1 MKFAAIDFET
11 ANHRSDSPCQVA
23 VVLVDDAQ
31 RIEEKSWLIRP
42 KSLYFSERCIAVH
55 GIRPRDVLDQPE
67 WDQVW
72 SELAPMLDGYVLV
85 AHNAMFD
92 MAVLA
97 STLTAYDLVCPRI
110 EFQCTRLIAR
120 RCWPGRTG
128 YGLKPTA
135 DALGISFQHHI
146 AVEDARACAE
156 VALAAAR
163 VSKAVSMEELESQ
176 LSIQRGFV
184 EYGNRTGPRCIRRTK
199 TVGQGTGSRQ
209 VTSMRRSA
217 KLQMQTILDACGGA
231 KPLENKSV
239 FLSGRLLGLERQEA
253 VAFLEELG
261 AAVEPTMCHSIQYWI
276 VGTQDEFEQQDCL
289 SNLSGSST
297 SSEANSLSNDCPVLI
312 INQRQ
317 LLAMIPGGL
326 SAVRALSLAQ

>member
-11 ANHRSDSPCQVA
+11 ANYRSDSPCQVA

-31 RIEEKSWLIRP
+31 RVEEKSWLIRP

-163 VSKAVSMEELESQ
+163 VSKADSMSGLESQ
-176 LSIQRGFV
+176 LSIQRGFI
-184 EYGNRTGPRCIRRTK
+184 EYGNRTGPRCIRRTR
-199 TVGQGTGSRQ
+199 TEGRAAGTRQ
-209 VTSMRRSA
+209 VNSTKCSA
-217 KLQMQTILDACGGA
+217 RLQMQTILDGCAGA

-239 FLSGRLLGLERQEA
+239 ILTGRLLGLERQEA
-253 VAFLEELG
+253 VAFLEALG
-261 AAVEPTMCHSIQYWI
+261 AAVEPTLTPRIQYWI
-276 VGTQDEFEQQDCL
+276 VGTSEDLEPQDCS
-289 SNLSGSST
+289 SNLSGSSN
-297 SSEANSLSNDCPVLI
+297 SSEANPKSDDCPMLI

-326 SAVRALSLAQ
+326 SAARALSHA

>member
-11 ANHRSDSPCQVA
+11 ANHHSDSPCQVA
-23 VVLVDDAQ
+23 VVWVEDGR
-31 RIEEKSWLIRP
+31 RIDEQSWLIRP
-42 KSLYFSERCIAVH
+42 RNLYFSERCIAVH
-55 GIRPRDVLDQPE
+55 GIRPRDVIDQPE

-72 SELAPMLDGYVLV
+72 SELAPLIEGYVLI

-97 STLTAYDLVCPRI
+97 STLVAYELVCPRI
-110 EFQCTRLIAR
+110 EFQCTRLMAR

-163 VSKAVSMEELESQ
+163 SSRAETLEGLESV
-176 LSIQRGFV
+176 LSIQRGRIEF
-184 EYGNRTGPRCIRRTK
+184 GNRVGPRCIHRSKTLSRNRSSNSKK
-199 TVGQGTGSRQ
+199 TVAC
-209 VTSMRRSA
+209 SA
-217 KLQMQTILDACGGA
+217 KLQAETILEGCGSV
-231 KPLENKSV
+231 KPLENKRV
-239 FLSGRLLGLERQEA
+239 FLTGTLLGLEHAESTR
-253 VAFLEELG
+253 FLQNLG
-261 AAVEPTMCHSIQYWI
+261 GTVETALSATTQYWI
-276 VGTQDEFEQQDCL
+276 VGSASEESSRNVLPQGPHAMNAAEVMASQDQP
-289 SNLSGSST
+289 T
-297 SSEANSLSNDCPVLI
+297 LI
-312 INQRQ
+312 ISQRQ

-326 SAVRALSLAQ
+326 EAARCLSGAQ